1 MTRDVMDKARKRA
14 EEIFN
19 EKRANCAEA
28 VFLAVH
34 ELVDTDF
41 PPEVSRLLTPLGG
54 GVAVRGE
61 NCGAMLGAVI
71 ALGLV
76 YGRGKSDEE
85 ALEDH
90 RSHLWD
96 TYSLYNQ
103 LPHRFK
109 EKFGSIECW
118 DLTRPHTYGTKKCR
132 RNCENIVGETAAMV
146 MELLLEAELDEF
158 PFRFKKNLL
167 AQASEKTGMSV
178 EELIEYKSKGEP
190 FPTSE
195 KDE

>member
-1 MTRDVMDKARKRA
+1 MRKPSKITA
-14 EEIFN
+14 LTCGIPI
-19 EKRANCAEA
+19 
-28 VFLAVH
+28 VFTTNFP
-34 ELVDTDF
+34 TD
-41 PPEVSRLLTPLGG
+41 SR
-54 GVAVRGE
+54 R
-61 NCGAMLGAVI
+61 N
-71 ALGLV
+71 
-76 YGRGKSDEE
+76 SE
-85 ALEDH
+85 AL
-90 RSHLWD
+90 
-96 TYSLYNQ
+96 NA
-103 LPHRFK
+103 
-109 EKFGSIECW
+109 G
-118 DLTRPHTYGTKKCR
+118 LTRPHTYGTKKCR